1 MYGSGRDHHLFY
13 DRSWFQVGVLSI
25 FNGEAGM
32 KHLTP
37 EEQERYELGQ
47 IKQRSS
53 PFIAKPIAK
62 SIRAVMVRSGLG
74 QTQAAGELQ
83 SAWEKAAGPS
93 LSQASRPGKISRGV
107 LQVFV
112 RDSSALQELHLQ
124 RRQVLAKLQQL
135 MPQLSVRDI
144 KGRIGL

>member
-1 MYGSGRDHHLFY
+1 MRHS
-13 DRSWFQVGVLSI
+13 
-25 FNGEAGM
+25 
-32 KHLTP
+32 TP

-47 IKQRSS
+47 IKQRHS
-53 PFIAKPIAK
+53 PFLAKPIGKA
-62 SIRAVMVRSGLG
+62 IRTVMARSGLG
-74 QTQAAGELQ
+74 QTQAAQELQ

-124 RRQVLAKLQQL
+124 RRQVLVQLQQL
-135 MPQLSVRDI
+135 MPQLAVRDI